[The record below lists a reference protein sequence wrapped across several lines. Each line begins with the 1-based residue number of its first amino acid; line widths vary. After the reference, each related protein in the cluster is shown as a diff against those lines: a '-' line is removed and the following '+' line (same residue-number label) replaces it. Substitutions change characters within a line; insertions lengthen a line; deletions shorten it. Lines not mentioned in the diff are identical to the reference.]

1 MASYIILMNLTD
13 QGSRSVKDATQL
25 LANAEKELGKKGGKL
40 KDFYLT
46 MGHIDGVAVC
56 EAPSDEAILGFVF
69 GLTSTGYVRT
79 TTLKAFT
86 AKQVETVTPT
96 HLE

>member
-1 MASYIILMNLTD
+1 MASYCILMTLTE
-13 QGSRSVKDATQL
+13 QGIRSVKDATQL
-25 LANAEKELGKKGGKL
+25 LKNARKDLEEKGGRL

-56 EAPSDEAILGFVF
+56 EAPSDEVILGFVF
-69 GLTSTGYVRT
+69 GLAATGYVRT

-86 AKQVETVTPT
+86 AEHVETIT